1 MQWLHEMSAH
11 GYKLFISNLDIAA
24 DMGRALW
31 PGFQSA
37 FMPAFSDIL
46 RLKFTPKEDP
56 LVKK

>member
-1 MQWLHEMSAH
+1 MSAH